1 MKDYERYRLKCR
13 KYKCISQFER
23 GKNLKEGESEI
34 DIYIYIYIYIYI
46 FDIS

>member
-34 DIYIYIYIYIYI
+34 DIYIYI